1 MKLIAAFGA
10 IAILAAGVA
19 AYLLGSAF
27 VSARSAQLDSSRVLD
42 AAGTHSIQIHDSL
55 NAPDF
60 TQATSGSTPDF
71 KAAKRVADDYV
82 SRLDQ
87 ATTTV
92 TADHDKLAASDGKL
106 RSMLGNPWAM
116 PFRSGLQDQHNKVTS
131 VLSALDAGS
140 SGLQIE
146 RDQMRTASALFD
158 SFADF
163 ETITDAVGRKDVAGA
178 LRAMPS
184 LQQKLKNANQLA
196 QGPNNPPQLQQL
208 LVNLQKTATDLQAF
222 LQAAQR
228 NDLKSANALLP
239 KLDADDKALQ
249 AFDEKGFDTY
259 DKKLIQPYRDRYDAG
274 WKAAGFRMAASSTI

>member
-10 IAILAAGVA
+10 IAILVAGVA

-27 VSARSAQLDSSRVLD
+27 VSARTAQADSSRVLD
-42 AAGTHSIQIHDSL
+42 AAGAHSIQIHDSL
-55 NAPDF
+55 NVPDF
-60 TQATSGSTPDF
+60 TRATSGSTPDF

-92 TADHDKLAASDGKL
+92 AADHDKLASSDGKL
-106 RSMLGNPWAM
+106 RSALGNPWAM
-116 PFRSGLQDQHNKVTS
+116 PFRSGLQHQHDKVTS
-131 VLSALDAGS
+131 ALSALDAGS
-140 SGLQIE
+140 DGLQIE

-158 SFADF
+158 SLADF
-163 ETITDAVGRKDVAGA
+163 STINELAGRKDLSGA
-178 LRAMPS
+178 LGVMPG

-208 LVNLQKTATDLQAF
+208 LANLQKTATDMQAV

-228 NDLKSANALLP
+228 NDVKTLNALLP
-239 KLDADDKALQ
+239 KLDADDKALD
-249 AFDEKGFDTY
+249 AFDEKGFDAY
-259 DKKLIQPYRDRYDAG
+259 DQKLIQPYQDRYDAG
-274 WKAAGFRMAASSTI
+274 WKAAGFHMAS